1 MPMRDDSADS
11 TPSASDWDA
20 LFDLQ
25 REHAAEIRVIK
36 TGYTHIVQQMAEI
49 TVTLHAQDKRIEDN
63 ARQLAD
69 IGTALDTNTRMTQA
83 GNSMLADVR
92 DAVTTTTT
100 LWRVAKFL
108 GAAVLGV
115 CALWLALRDALKL

>member
-1 MPMRDDSADS
+1 MPTRDHTEAS
-11 TPSASDWDA
+11 PSASDWAA

-69 IGTALDTNTRMTQA
+69 IGTALDANTRMTQA
-83 GNSMLADVR
+83 GNSMLSDVR

-100 LWRVAKFL
+100 LWRVAKVL